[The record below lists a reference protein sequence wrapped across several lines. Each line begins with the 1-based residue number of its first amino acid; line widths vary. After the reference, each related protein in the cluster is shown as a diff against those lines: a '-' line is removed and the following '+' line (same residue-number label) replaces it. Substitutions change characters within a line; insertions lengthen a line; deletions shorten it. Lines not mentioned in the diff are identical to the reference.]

1 MKRSEFL
8 KTMATAAPAA
18 TVMPNFSRL
27 SETEVGKVKI
37 TDVKCMRVQM
47 GTRGH
52 VFPLVKIETDAGVY
66 GIGECHHD
74 VTGLGAKDVVE
85 NAFKQ
90 ILVKQDP
97 FDIARLT
104 EQMKFRVSYLGG
116 NGGIGMHAV
125 TGCEIALWDL
135 VGKLLGMPLRKILG
149 GGCYTDKVR
158 AYLTSQPRN
167 MLDPAVCREWIDY
180 VNQSV

>member
-1 MKRSEFL
+1 MNRNEFV
-8 KTMATAAPAA
+8 KTMAATVPAA
-18 TVMPNFSRL
+18 AVVPNFARFA
-27 SETEVGKVKI
+27 ETELGKVRI
-37 TDVKCMRVQM
+37 TDVKCMRVQI
-47 GTRGH
+47 GRGH
-52 VFPLVKIETDAGVY
+52 VLPLVKIETDAGVY

-74 VTGLGAKDVVE
+74 VTGLGAKDVVM

-125 TGCEIALWDL
+125 TGWLYPAL
-135 VGKLLGMPLRKILG
+135 
-149 GGCYTDKVR
+149 
-158 AYLTSQPRN
+158 
-167 MLDPAVCREWIDY
+167 
-180 VNQSV
+180 

>member
-1 MKRSEFL
+1 MKRSDFL

-18 TVMPNFSRL
+18 AVLPGFSGL
-27 SETEVGKVKI
+27 AETEKGKVRI

-47 GTRGH
+47 SSRGH
-52 VFPLVKIETDAGVY
+52 VLLLVKIETDAGVY

-85 NAFKQ
+85 NALKQ

-104 EQMKFRVSYLGG
+104 EQMKFGFLTWEE
-116 NGGIGMHAV
+116 
-125 TGCEIALWDL
+125 TGE
-135 VGKLLGMPLRKILG
+135 
-149 GGCYTDKVR
+149 
-158 AYLTSQPRN
+158 
-167 MLDPAVCREWIDY
+167 
-180 VNQSV
+180 